1 MARME
6 ALRQYTNWARV
17 TRERISRELAE
28 PRGTDDL
35 RILYELNILAT
46 SSVVG
51 IDRLIS
57 EETDIERIES
67 EAPEEIELEHALW
80 DELQELAEVVNAVE
94 AELQRADDSEEEGV
108 TSPTAQ
114 KVQERWFSHE
124 KAS

>member
-1 MARME
+1 ME

-28 PRGTDDL
+28 PRGTNEH

-57 EETDIERIES
+57 EETDIESIES

-80 DELQELAEVVNAVE
+80 DALQELAEVVNAVE
-94 AELQRADDSEEEGV
+94 AELQRAVDGEDEGA

-114 KVQERWFSHE
+114 KVQERWYSHE